1 MNNYS
6 IFSPLK
12 TAKIITESLKS
23 LPKNWV
29 LTPLR
34 EKKPYRKDWQNENP
48 VSLDIIEQG
57 ILKGNLN
64 TSKKGKQY
72 LAFDSGIGLRTGDIS
87 GGLLA
92 LDIDGLSGA
101 EIGMHIEGYEPLPKT
116 VSWTSGKQGRE
127 QRLFQIP
134 NQYRQQFKSFN
145 RLALSELNGF
155 KCAEGEQLEFRYNG
169 CQSVLPPSYHPE
181 TGSYKWIKS
190 PEHYPIADLPQWLI
204 NFLLTQINPQSEII
218 NENTMNPYE
227 RYLSEIT
234 LPIAEN
240 IPLDAVVA
248 PKTRDL
254 LSGVGQGQ
262 RDNTGALIARDL
274 IGTANYLDSIGQ
286 NYTQSPYELLSEFCT
301 RCTPPLSAK
310 DCERIYRSAMKA
322 NPQPSLDTDK
332 INGCISA
339 WYWNN
344 SDIKKAYV
352 KEKVT
357 AVAIPESKEKI
368 TLSKWEAVEKA
379 REVLLGDHDEIKT
392 NILLEDIRKSTDIS
406 EYSWDNKYIKPL
418 KREIKQQK
426 LRLEIAVYCQET
438 DVYEKIQL
446 KQKICSNYSL
456 NNFDFQILVDYTEQQ
471 QTTPQKTQFS
481 FREFA
486 NLATI
491 QENWL
496 IPSFLPVGEMLMLT
510 ALPKVGKTLLANDI
524 AYAVLSGG
532 EILGE
537 KAKQGK
543 VLYISSDETAGSL
556 IRRFQSRGF
565 DLLPEADENLRI
577 MTHLD
582 LSNMGTLESELEDFK
597 PDLVVIDSLTSIT
610 LDLNISEKDS
620 EFAKYGYK
628 LKDLLKKYNA
638 ASILI
643 HHENKNSEQKGICKV
658 SGSARIVAV
667 PWGIAQLSGG
677 EVIGDGDDKELVKG
691 QNIRWLD
698 LQPREGEKIKYTL
711 EINPKDTW
719 SQEGIFNFLGEYD
732 DPHGDKK
739 TQGELVIQLLRQEKA
754 PLEYS
759 EINNHLNLG
768 RGLYV
773 ILDRLCDRKL
783 INRQRSKNNPR
794 RWVYFIES
802 NSQETNCKEI
812 LTDEKNSLTPLP
824 LSHTSEVVDSNSTTN
839 MDKEKQVSQ
848 QVSQQLVNTTKSV
861 DKEVNTSN
869 QDMVSDEAVSQHF
882 SEKQG
887 RGGSTEPVELKK
899 EPETNCEQGHVIE
912 IDFMAIA
919 REIKQVLFSLG
930 NDTKERRK
938 QAMKEITGLDKNFV
952 DYTDEELLT
961 AYEKVKKLKKDW

>member
-1 MNNYS
+1 YS

-23 LPKNWV
+23 LPKTWV

-34 EKKPYRKDWQNENP
+34 EKKPYRKDWQNEKP

-72 LAFDSGIGLRTGDIS
+72 LAFDSGVGLRTGDIS

-101 EIGMHIEGYEPLPKT
+101 EIGMHIEGYETLPVT

-134 NQYRQQFKSFN
+134 SQYREQFKTFN

-181 TGSYKWIKS
+181 TDSYKWIKS
-190 PEHYPIADLPQWLI
+190 PEEYPIADLPQWMI

-218 NENTMNPYE
+218 NENIMNPYE
-227 RYLSEIT
+227 RYLAEIT

-332 INGCISA
+332 INSCISA

-357 AVAIPESKEKI
+357 ATLATSESKEKI
-368 TLSKWEAVEKA
+368 TLSKWEAVEQA
-379 REVLLGDHDEIKT
+379 RKILLGDHDEIKT
-392 NILLEDIRKSTDIS
+392 NILLEDIRKATDIS

-438 DVYEKIQL
+438 DVYEKVQL

-456 NNFDFQILVDYTEQQ
+456 NNFDFQVLVDYTEKQ

-481 FREFA
+481 FKEFA

-496 IPSFLPVGEMLMLT
+496 IPSLLPVGEMLMLT

-532 EILGE
+532 QILGE

-543 VLYISSDETAGSL
+543 VLYVSSDETAGSL

-610 LDLNISEKDS
+610 LDLNVSEKDS

-643 HHENKNSEQKGICKV
+643 HHENKNNEQKGICKV

-739 TQGELVIQLLRQEKA
+739 SQGELVIQLLKQQGV

-759 EINNHLNLG
+759 EINNYLNFG

-783 INRQRSKNNPR
+783 INRSRSKNNPR

-802 NSQETNCKEI
+802 DSQETNCNEI
-812 LTDEKNSLTPLP
+812 LTAEENHLPPLP
-824 LSHTSEVVDSNSTTN
+824 PSHTSEVVDSNSTTN
-839 MDKEKQVSQ
+839 MDKELEVSQ
-848 QVSQQLVNTTKSV
+848 QVSQQLVNTSKSV
-861 DKEVNTSN
+861 DNQVNSSN
-869 QDMVSDEAVSQHF
+869 QDTAKDEAVSQHF
-882 SEKQG
+882 SEKEG
-887 RGGSTEPVELKK
+887 GGGSNDPVELKK
-899 EPETNCEQGHVIE
+899 ESETNCEQGHVIE
-912 IDFMAIA
+912 IDFLAMV
-919 REIKQVLFSLG
+919 REIKEILFSLG
-930 NDTKERRK
+930 NDTEARRK
-938 QAMKEITGLDKNFV
+938 EAMREITGLDKKLK
-952 DYTDEELLT
+952 DYTDEEWLE
-961 AYEKVKKLKKDW
+961 AYGKIKKLRRDW